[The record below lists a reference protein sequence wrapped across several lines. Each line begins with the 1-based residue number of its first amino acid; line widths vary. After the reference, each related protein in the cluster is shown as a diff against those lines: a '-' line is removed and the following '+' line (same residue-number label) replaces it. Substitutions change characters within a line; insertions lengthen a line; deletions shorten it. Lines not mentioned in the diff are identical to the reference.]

1 MTNAITIENVN
12 KVYDGKVT
20 ALKDISFNVE
30 EGEVFGLVGPDG
42 AGKSTLFNILT
53 TLLLPDSGKIDL
65 LGMDVVNDYK
75 SVRQIIGYLPGVFSL
90 YPDLSVEE
98 NLKFFAVMYKSSIE
112 ENMDLIRPIWKQISP
127 FSDRKAGKLSGGM
140 KQKLALCCALIHCP
154 KVLFLDEPTTGVDPV
169 SRKEFW
175 DILKSI
181 RTQGITVMVSTP
193 YMDEA
198 TRCDRIAMIQEG
210 QILGINTPAAFI
222 RDFQGKLYTFR
233 SENIFSLLNIME
245 QCPLRCNYY
254 PYGEHCH
261 IAFYDDVATALPQ
274 FEQFL
279 EEKGQSHGEIIAID
293 PSVEDCFI
301 EIVQM
306 RNALNKPQ
314 P

>member
-1 MTNAITIENVN
+1 MTNAITIEHVN

-20 ALKDISFNVE
+20 ALKDVSFNVE

-53 TLLLPDSGKIDL
+53 TLLLPDSGKISL
-65 LGMDVVNDYK
+65 LGMDVINEYK

-98 NLKFFAVMYKSSIE
+98 NLQFFAVMYKSSIE
-112 ENMDLIRPIWKQISP
+112 ENMELIRPIWKQISP

-154 KVLFLDEPTTGVDPV
+154 KILFLDEPTTGVDPV

-181 RTQGITVMVSTP
+181 RTQGITVVVSTP

-210 QILGINTPAAFI
+210 QILGINTPSAFI

-274 FEQFL
+274 FEHFL
-279 EEKGQSHGEIIAID
+279 QEQGQSHGEIIAID

-306 RNALNKPQ
+306 RNALNQTQ

>member
-1 MTNAITIENVN
+1 MTNAITIEHVN

-20 ALKDISFNVE
+20 ALKDVSFNVE

-53 TLLLPDSGKIDL
+53 TLLLPDSGKISL
-65 LGMDVVNDYK
+65 LGMDVINEYK

-98 NLKFFAVMYKSSIE
+98 NLQFFAVMYKSSIE
-112 ENMDLIRPIWKQISP
+112 ENMELIRPIWKQISP

-154 KVLFLDEPTTGVDPV
+154 KILFLDEPTTGVDPV

-181 RTQGITVMVSTP
+181 RTQGITVVVSTP

-210 QILGINTPAAFI
+210 QILGINTPSAFI

-279 EEKGQSHGEIIAID
+279 QEQGQSHGEIIAID

-306 RNALNKPQ
+306 RNALNQTQ